1 MKFLLESAERF
12 EYPGKKN
19 LEVLEQ
25 NGFFI
30 TKEEVNR
37 EEDGIRE
44 IIYYRWFIQI
54 PDVDSILKMM
64 EVLDCPVVI
73 YKDPS
78 TIKIYDGY
86 LE

>member
-1 MKFLLESAERF
+1 M
-12 EYPGKKN
+12 
-19 LEVLEQ
+19 LEQ

-37 EEDGIRE
+37 EEDEMRE

-54 PDVDSILKMM
+54 PDVDTILKVIK
-64 EVLDCPVVI
+64 VLDCPVVI

-78 TIKIYDGY
+78 VIKIYDGY

>member
-1 MKFLLESAERF
+1 M
-12 EYPGKKN
+12 
-19 LEVLEQ
+19 EQ
-25 NGFFI
+25 HGFFI

-44 IIYYRWFIQI
+44 IIYYRWLIQI
-54 PDVDSILKMM
+54 PDVDTILKIM

-73 YKDPS
+73 YKDPLR
-78 TIKIYDGY
+78 IQIYDGY

>member
-1 MKFLLESAERF
+1 MIKLCPLL
-12 EYPGKKN
+12 
-19 LEVLEQ
+19 
-25 NGFFI
+25 I

-37 EEDGIRE
+37 EEDEMRE

-54 PDVDSILKMM
+54 PDVDTILKMM

-73 YKDPS
+73 YKDPLR
-78 TIKIYDGY
+78 IQIYDGY